1 MTSLSKS
8 VSISRA
14 TLSPTDRRVKTELS
28 KGQIPMKATMT
39 RLYDDYAT
47 ARGAVMDLEAAGVPA
62 NDISLI
68 ASNASNWY
76 DGAPKKTKHDR
87 DANGVDDRVEGA
99 EMGAGIGAV
108 LAGGAGLL
116 AGLGIMAIPGLGP
129 VVAAGWLVS
138 TGLGAVAGGAA
149 GGIIGALTQGG
160 VSEEEAHVYAEG
172 VRRGGTLLSVRV
184 PSEQRGRYEA
194 ILDRSSVNISDRGD
208 MYRNS
213 GWSGYDPEAAPYTAE
228 Q

>member
-116 AGLGIMAIPGLGP
+116 AGLGVMAIPGLGP
-129 VVAAGWLVS
+129 VVAVGWLAS
-138 TGLGAVAGGAA
+138 TALGAVAGAA
-149 GGIIGALTQGG
+149 TGGVIGALTQAGL
-160 VSEEEAHVYAEG
+160 SEEDANVYAEG
-172 VRRGGTLLSVRV
+172 VRRGGTLVVARV
-184 PSEQRGRYEA
+184 PERDRDRFQA
-194 ILDRSSVNISDRGD
+194 ILDRSAVDIRQRAESLKQT
-208 MYRNS
+208 
-213 GWSGYDPEAAPYTAE
+213 GWTRFDA
-228 Q
+228 

>member
-1 MTSLSKS
+1 
-8 VSISRA
+8 
-14 TLSPTDRRVKTELS
+14 
-28 KGQIPMKATMT
+28 MKATMT

-116 AGLGIMAIPGLGP
+116 AGLGVMAIPGLGP
-129 VVAAGWLVS
+129 VVAVGWLAS
-138 TGLGAVAGGAA
+138 TALGAVAGAA
-149 GGIIGALTQGG
+149 TGGVIGALTQAG
-160 VSEEEAHVYAEG
+160 VSEEEAAVYVEG
-172 VRRGGTLLSVRV
+172 VRRGGTLLSARV
-184 PSEQRGRYEA
+184 PAGDRARCEA
-194 ILDRSSVNISDRGD
+194 ILDRSAVNIHDR
-208 MYRNS
+208 REAFLKA
-213 GWSGYDPEAAPYTAE
+213 GWSGYDPDAARLTATLTPPE
-228 Q
+228 RPANMGMGPLP